1 MTLLAMGDP
10 MFQLKASNE
19 AIKMSRAMLM
29 AFFLLTFS
37 NSSLHESSMRLSEE
51 DSRGS
56 LQNSSPD
63 TGELKSSES
72 AIQSPLNINLNIEQQ
87 DHVQRESMDLRGTA
101 EMQKVEPVVVGP
113 TSRDSAVLEHFATS
127 MELVKQMST
136 EERTQEEMIDACGTS
151 RNLSTECEKSH
162 LGLEDYLA
170 ESSVDRPAVQ
180 NPCPSTDI
188 QCAVSFAQNETHA
201 RDCEQ
206 QHISSTEETSVNDD
220 HRCPEEEQTFILTLV
235 EILGDS
241 EFSTSALQEQTS
253 EPLLPAPILISPV
266 KSSGTS
272 LTEVE

>member
-1 MTLLAMGDP
+1 
-10 MFQLKASNE
+10 
-19 AIKMSRAMLM
+19 
-29 AFFLLTFS
+29 
-37 NSSLHESSMRLSEE
+37 NSSLHESSMRLR
-51 DSRGS
+51 RGS

-63 TGELKSSES
+63 TGELKFNES

-101 EMQKVEPVVVGP
+101 EMQKVEPVMVGP

-127 MELVKQMST
+127 MELVKLMST
-136 EERTQEEMIDACGTS
+136 EERTQEEMINVCGTS
-151 RNLSTECEKSH
+151 RNLSTECEKPQ
-162 LGLEDYLA
+162 LGLEDYLD
-170 ESSVDRPAVQ
+170 ESAVDRPAVQ

-188 QCAVSFAQNETHA
+188 QCAVSFAQSYLSSLPTRFISCIYFQNETHA

-241 EFSTSALQEQTS
+241 EEFSTSALQEQTS

-272 LTEVE
+272 LTEVER